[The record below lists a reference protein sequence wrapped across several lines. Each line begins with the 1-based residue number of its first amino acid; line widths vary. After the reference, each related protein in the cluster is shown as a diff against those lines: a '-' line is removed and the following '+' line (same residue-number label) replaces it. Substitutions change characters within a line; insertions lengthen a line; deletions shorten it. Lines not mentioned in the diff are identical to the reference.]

1 MLSRAFRLARAFAEQ
16 QSPHVPAFLASK
28 RQVDLDKYLRDHKDR
43 TARLHPET
51 KKKYARISQP
61 AEALKY
67 KLHPEPQKLDFL
79 QPLGVSQTIPWAIN
93 RTKSENLPV
102 YRRYTFGRSQNYTE
116 IRHIEGDL
124 EVASR
129 DQDFCAELQKVVSH
143 HEIECKVGRVRVR
156 GLHKESVMKW
166 LYLLGF

>member
-16 QSPHVPAFLASK
+16 SPQNMPPFLATK

-43 TARLHPET
+43 TVNMHPST
-51 KKKYARISQP
+51 KRKYARISQP
-61 AEALKY
+61 AEPLRY

-79 QPLGVSQTIPWAIN
+79 QPLGVAQEIPWAIN

-116 IRHIEGDL
+116 IRHIEGDI
-124 EVASR
+124 EVVFL
-129 DQDFCAELQKVVSH
+129 DQDFCAELRKVVSN
-143 HEIECKVGRVRVR
+143 HEVECKVGRVRVK
-156 GLHKESVMKW
+156 GLHKESVLKW